1 MIKEFKN
8 LILKKKLSE
17 INKITL
23 KKIFYL
29 INFIF
34 ENNEKIP
41 KETKE
46 IELKIQK
53 YLNSPLLEEK
63 INNIEKNETNKSIID
78 IRVRS
83 IMQTEGWEEYKK
95 KTIKENYS
103 IYEYSEKKIIYIKNN
118 NFKKEEIIENIK
130 SYNDII
136 LLGEDKKKKIK
147 SKNLFNDKINIK
159 EYNKIILK
167 NTTL

>member
-1 MIKEFKN
+1 
-8 LILKKKLSE
+8 
-17 INKITL
+17 
-23 KKIFYL
+23 
-29 INFIF
+29 
-34 ENNEKIP
+34 
-41 KETKE
+41 
-46 IELKIQK
+46 
-53 YLNSPLLEEK
+53 
-63 INNIEKNETNKSIID
+63 
-78 IRVRS
+78 
-83 IMQTEGWEEYKK
+83 MQTEGWEEYKK

-136 LLGEDKKKKIK
+136 LLGENKKKKIK

>member
-46 IELKIQK
+46 IELKIEK

-83 IMQTEGWEEYKK
+83 IMQTEG
-95 KTIKENYS
+95 
-103 IYEYSEKKIIYIKNN
+103 
-118 NFKKEEIIENIK
+118 
-130 SYNDII
+130 
-136 LLGEDKKKKIK
+136 
-147 SKNLFNDKINIK
+147 
-159 EYNKIILK
+159 
-167 NTTL
+167 

>member
-29 INFIF
+29 INFIL
-34 ENNEKIP
+34 ENSEKIP

-46 IELKIQK
+46 IELKIEK

-83 IMQTEGWEEYKK
+83 IMQTEG
-95 KTIKENYS
+95 
-103 IYEYSEKKIIYIKNN
+103 
-118 NFKKEEIIENIK
+118 
-130 SYNDII
+130 
-136 LLGEDKKKKIK
+136 
-147 SKNLFNDKINIK
+147 
-159 EYNKIILK
+159 
-167 NTTL
+167 